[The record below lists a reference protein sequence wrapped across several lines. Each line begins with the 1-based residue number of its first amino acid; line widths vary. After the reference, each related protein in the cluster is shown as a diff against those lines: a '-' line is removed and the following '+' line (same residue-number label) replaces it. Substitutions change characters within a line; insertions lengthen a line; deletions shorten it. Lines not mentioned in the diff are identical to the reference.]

1 MDDRAHMAPPRN
13 LPEGPR
19 VKPEQWQHVKEK
31 EVLDDALRLDEV
43 QCYLDEVFAVDP
55 DMTLAESQHAPAK

>member
-1 MDDRAHMAPPRN
+1 
-13 LPEGPR
+13 